1 MLQLII
7 YPIALCW
14 AWNLQGDGGFLRK
27 LGYFDRGGSVIIFQ
41 TGSLAGV
48 LGAIILGPRYGLYMN
63 KKKSE
68 DTRGSQTGNY
78 DMSQRKSLG
87 TLLEEALDDTAD
99 VDDMFLAKIRRLIK
113 RDG

>member
-1 MLQLII
+1 MSERARLKPLLGYVVMLQLII

-68 DTRGSQTGNY
+68 DTRGSQSGNY
-78 DMSQRKSLG
+78 DMS
-87 TLLEEALDDTAD
+87 
-99 VDDMFLAKIRRLIK
+99 
-113 RDG
+113 